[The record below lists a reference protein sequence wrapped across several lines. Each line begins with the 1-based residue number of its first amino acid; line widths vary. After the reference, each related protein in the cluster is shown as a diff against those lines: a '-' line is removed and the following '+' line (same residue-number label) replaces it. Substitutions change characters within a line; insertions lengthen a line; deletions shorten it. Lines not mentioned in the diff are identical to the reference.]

1 MTLQISRD
9 TLMCIKTYF
18 FLRNLRLL
26 GSFFK
31 AVGCHLCLQP
41 DQEDGNAAG
50 DSAGVVS
57 AAR

>member
-1 MTLQISRD
+1 
-9 TLMCIKTYF
+9 MCIKTYF